1 LKNISQKFLWL
12 EGWKKKYRSGKRNC
26 PHTHYWV
33 VKWAMEHKI
42 WNMIYYWKNWNISSK
57 YYQIN
62 NFCSFK
68 FIILFVQ
75 KKFII
80 LWNASLI
87 SCIHRSMSLA
97 QLVGHC
103 IIYAGVGVRTPVIPL
118 IHLMG
123 GISCHWATWQKKK
136 LYSSL
141 SILWK
146 ILIFT
151 TF

>member
-26 PHTHYWV
+26 PHTQYWV

-68 FIILFVQ
+68 FIILFV
-75 KKFII
+75 KKKVYYFMEC
-80 LWNASLI
+80 WS
-87 SCIHRSMSLA
+87 
-97 QLVGHC
+97 
-103 IIYAGVGVRTPVIPL
+103 Y
-118 IHLMG
+118 
-123 GISCHWATWQKKK
+123 K

-146 ILIFT
+146 ILIYT
-151 TF
+151 TFLSGHYKKIALFPRPFSKYEIVLPTDVWKASLKIEFYFFYLILI